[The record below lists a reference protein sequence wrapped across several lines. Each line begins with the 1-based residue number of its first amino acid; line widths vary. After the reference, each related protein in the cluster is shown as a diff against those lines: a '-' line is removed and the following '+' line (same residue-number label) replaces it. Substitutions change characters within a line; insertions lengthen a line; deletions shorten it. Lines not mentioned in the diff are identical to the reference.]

1 MTKEEKMINDKLV
14 QSDFELQ
21 DAMNRDD
28 IYFGNRKSL
37 DNNSLMES
45 EELDQTRN
53 KLSKWFPVWSKEVND
68 QINDLNSNKIHEFY

>member
-45 EELDQTRN
+45 EELD
-53 KLSKWFPVWSKEVND
+53 
-68 QINDLNSNKIHEFY
+68 

>member
-1 MTKEEKMINDKLV
+1 MTREEKMINDKLM

-28 IYFGNRKSL
+28 IQFTGNRKSV
-37 DNNSLMES
+37 DNQSLIES

-53 KLSKWFPVWSKEVND
+53 KLNKWFPV
-68 QINDLNSNKIHEFY
+68 